1 MCALSQENK
10 VRLVETGE
18 FHGITEYDVAGV
30 DAFTVDDMLP
40 LFTARTYVSDEGITL
55 PYRIYLPD
63 GFRPDGTFP
72 LFLMLHGG
80 GLRGRDNVL
89 QLTGGDMALKYALLR
104 RQKKERCVIVIP
116 QCPAGAGVFWSQSM
130 TWDGQDYFV
139 NITDDNESPVIRALI
154 GLVDN
159 LCDELKP
166 DGNRLY
172 IGGWSMGG
180 MGQYDLLYRR
190 PALFAAAFIGCA
202 ASDVTVADV
211 VARTP
216 VFLMH
221 GDADVTV
228 KVEGSRRMAAALAA
242 LGADYRY
249 VEWPGR
255 GHGFIL
261 DSTEL
266 DEMLDWVF
274 SKTKT

>member
-1 MCALSQENK
+1 MGAQDKARPVAAGS
-10 VRLVETGE
+10 
-18 FHGITEYDVAGV
+18 FHGVAEYDVAGV
-30 DAFTVDDMLP
+30 DAFTADDMLP

-80 GLRGRDNVL
+80 GLRGDDNVL
-89 QLTGGDMALKYALLR
+89 QMTGGDMALKYALLR

-116 QCPAGAGVFWSQSM
+116 QCPAGVFWGLSM

-139 NITDDNESPVIRALI
+139 RITDDNESPVIRALF
-154 GLVDN
+154 GLLDS
-159 LCDELKP
+159 LCEELQP
-166 DGNRLY
+166 DRNRLY
-172 IGGWSMGG
+172 VGGWSMGG

-190 PALFAAAFIGCA
+190 PGLFAAAFIGCA

-211 VARTP
+211 IARTP

-255 GHGFIL
+255 GHGFIK

-266 DEMLDWVF
+266 DEVLDWVF
-274 SKTKT
+274 SKTRT